1 MVYLLPQINPCLE
14 EMLGIEPLE
23 LHFPFEHNKAMTHS
37 IELIN
42 DTDDCFAFRIT
53 TSSSLLYCTQPSK
66 SVVPPRSKCSVTI
79 TLQALEMA
87 PEQCNYGASQFNV
100 ESTRVDESLVAED
113 ITEDMFDEKPGKV
126 VDKVNL
132 IVVLE

>member
-1 MVYLLPQINPCLE
+1 MIE
-14 EMLGIEPLE
+14 IEPLE
-23 LHFPFEHNKAMTHS
+23 LHFPYEHNKAITRA

-53 TSSSLLYCTQPSK
+53 TLSSLLYLTQPSK
-66 SVVPPRSKCSVTI
+66 NIVPPRSKCSVNI

-87 PEQCNYGASQFNV
+87 PEQCNYGASQFYV
-100 ESTRVDESLVAED
+100 ESTRVDESLIAED

-126 VDKVNL
+126 VDKVDL
-132 IVVLE
+132 IGVLE